1 MTISV
6 LMSTYANEKPAYLDA
21 ALSSIWTEQLRRPDE
36 IVLVKD
42 GPLTPELD
50 ATIDKWAQLIGSPL
64 VILTHEKNRGLA
76 AALNT
81 GIEVAK
87 SDLIARMDSDDIST
101 PYRLEVQEKYMM
113 KHPEVDILGGSLEEF
128 NDAGTLHNVCTY
140 PQTMEEVRNYI
151 LVASPLGH
159 PCVMFRRRFFEEGFR
174 YSHDYPLCED
184 IALWFDAV
192 CAGYVINNIPDVVL
206 HFRRNK
212 STVRRRSRE
221 KSWTEFKVYMRGTK
235 RLSGWW
241 SKGYIYA
248 VARLLFRLMP
258 VCITEWV
265 YNSKL
270 RMHIRRG

>member
-64 VILTHEKNRGLA
+64 VILVHEKNRGLA

-101 PYRLEVQEKYMM
+101 PYRLEVQETYMM

-128 NDAGTLHNVCTY
+128 NDAGTLHNVCAY
-140 PQTMEEVRNYI
+140 PQSREEVERHI
-151 LVASPLGH
+151 IVASPLGH
-159 PCVMFRRRFFEEGFR
+159 PCVMFRRRFFDEGFR
-174 YSHDYPLCED
+174 YSYSYPLCED

-192 CAGYVINNIPDVVL
+192 CSGHVINNIPDVVL
-206 HFRRNK
+206 HFRRNS
-212 STVRRRSRE
+212 STLRRRSHE
-221 KSWTEFKVYMRGTK
+221 KAWTEFNVYIRGTN
-235 RLSGWW
+235 RLHGWW
-241 SKGYIYA
+241 SKGYLYA

-270 RMHIRRG
+270 RIHIRS